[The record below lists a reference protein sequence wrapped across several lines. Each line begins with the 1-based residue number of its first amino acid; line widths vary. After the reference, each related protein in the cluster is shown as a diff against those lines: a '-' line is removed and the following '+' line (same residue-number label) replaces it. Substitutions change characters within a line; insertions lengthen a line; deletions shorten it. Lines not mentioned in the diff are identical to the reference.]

1 MQLKKIEIQG
11 FKSFA
16 DKTEIVFLDG
26 VTTIVGPNG
35 SGKSNISDAIK
46 WVLGEQSVKTL
57 RGSKMEDVIFAGTE
71 ARKKLGFAEVSLYMD
86 NSDGSLPVEYSEVVV
101 TRRVYRTG
109 ESQYLINDIE
119 CRLKDI
125 QELFMD
131 TGIGKDGYSM
141 ISQGKVDEIL
151 SSKSEERRHIFEE
164 ASGIVKYRV
173 RKEEAVKKLEN
184 TTVSLSRVSDVLQ
197 EIGSM
202 LEQLA
207 VKAETAKKYLE
218 LRDRLKN
225 YDIRIFAQNIS
236 KSDKELKKIEDEVA
250 SIKESLNQKEKEMD
264 SLQENKENLKKR
276 KSGSFRRNL
285 NSVNRSINNQAAQI
299 RNSLSEI

>member
-1 MQLKKIEIQG
+1 
-11 FKSFA
+11 
-16 DKTEIVFLDG
+16 
-26 VTTIVGPNG
+26 
-35 SGKSNISDAIK
+35 
-46 WVLGEQSVKTL
+46 
-57 RGSKMEDVIFAGTE
+57 MEDVIFAGTE

-173 RKEEAVKKLEN
+173 RKEEAVK
-184 TTVSLSRVSDVLQ
+184 
-197 EIGSM
+197 
-202 LEQLA
+202 
-207 VKAETAKKYLE
+207 
-218 LRDRLKN
+218 
-225 YDIRIFAQNIS
+225 
-236 KSDKELKKIEDEVA
+236 
-250 SIKESLNQKEKEMD
+250 
-264 SLQENKENLKKR
+264 NLKIQR
-276 KSGSFRRNL
+276 FHF
-285 NSVNRSINNQAAQI
+285 Q
-299 RNSLSEI
+299 E